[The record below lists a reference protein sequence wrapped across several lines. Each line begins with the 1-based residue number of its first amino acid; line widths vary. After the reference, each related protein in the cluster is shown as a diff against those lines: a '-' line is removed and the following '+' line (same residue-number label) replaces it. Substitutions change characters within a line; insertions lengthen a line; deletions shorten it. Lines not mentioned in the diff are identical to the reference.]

1 MAIFRNVQMSFW
13 TDTKVV
19 DEFTPEDKYF
29 YLYLFTNPHTNL
41 CGCYEISKTQM
52 STELGYTKESIEGL
66 INRFCSVHKVS
77 IYDRTTK
84 EMLLLNWHKYNWT
97 KSPDFHKALFREIES
112 VKNAEFK
119 RFLRELADGVETVL
133 IPSYD
138 GVGTT
143 VTVSDSNTVY
153 INNNILPKD
162 NITCGKIDYQIIV
175 DIYHYRCPSLPKV
188 TKITDARKKLINAR
202 LKDYSEKELEKAFML
217 AEESDFL
224 TGRSGKWT
232 GANFDWIMNT
242 NNIVKILEGNYRNK
256 TEPKKNEF
264 NNFQQ
269 SNYDWDEINKELGIK

>member
-52 STELGYTKESIEGL
+52 SIELGYTKETIEGL

-97 KSPDFHKALFREIES
+97 KSPDFQKALFKEIAN
-112 VKNAEFK
+112 VKNADFK
-119 RFLRELADGVETVL
+119 RFLKELADGVETVS
-133 IPSYD
+133 IPSLD

-143 VTVSDSNTVY
+143 VTDTDTNTVY
-153 INNNILPKD
+153 INNNKLPKD
-162 NITCGKIDYQIIV
+162 NKVNYQKIV
-175 DIYHYRCPSLPKV
+175 DLYHKNCPSLPKV
-188 TKITDARKKLINAR
+188 TKITEARKKLINAR
-202 LKDYSEKELEKAFML
+202 LKDYSEEELENAFRL
-217 AEESDFL
+217 AEASDFL
-224 TGRSGKWT
+224 TGRNGKWG
-232 GANFDWIMNT
+232 GANFDWVMNT
-242 NNIVKILEGNYRNK
+242 NNIVKILEGNYKNK
-256 TEPKKNEF
+256 SKGN
-264 NNFQQ
+264 
-269 SNYDWDEINKELGIK
+269 DANKGLQTSYTPDFFAELEAEVRAKGN